1 MPLSLNAPQVPG
13 YLVFG
18 TGQPTKEGF
27 EGALKYLL
35 KDEAVGAKSVMWT
48 NMRQEPVVYMNGQSF
63 TPRLADR

>member
-1 MPLSLNAPQVPG
+1 MNAPQVPG

-35 KDEAVGAKSVMWT
+35 NDETAVGAKSVMWT